1 MSIQSSPR
9 HYPGVAGAPHW
20 FPRCLAY
27 FRQGYVD
34 LGAAGLICAGFFLGG
49 LLGAK
54 FATGLSNVADDLRPI
69 EIDNSSGQ

>member
-1 MSIQSSPR
+1 LLVPPI
-9 HYPGVAGAPHW
+9 G
-20 FPRCLAY
+20 FLAAWTY
-27 FRQGYVD
+27 YKQGYVD

-54 FATGLSNVADDLRPI
+54 LATALSNAADDLRPI

>member
-9 HYPGVAGAPHW
+9 HYPGFTGVPIG
-20 FPRCLAY
+20 FLAVWTY
-27 FRQGYVD
+27 YKQGYVD
-34 LGAAGLICAGFFLGG
+34 LGAASLICAGFFLGG

-54 FATGLSNVADDLRPI
+54 LATGSSNVADHLRPI